1 MTHLRQRMQEDLRLC
16 SVRMGEIPPCDSGV
30 CTWPRA
36 EASSPASGHRCRRSQ
51 AGSTA
56 SSHLDHP
63 GAIHPVLWRSSLRRE
78 IMSKLLQLP
87 ASR

>member
-36 EASSPASGHRCRRSQ
+36 EASNPAIGPSSPLLASWQPCFTASGSPRSHTSRSMEEQ
-51 AGSTA
+51 PEEG
-56 SSHLDHP
+56 DH
-63 GAIHPVLWRSSLRRE
+63 V
-78 IMSKLLQLP
+78 
-87 ASR
+87 